1 MSYDDTS
8 YYGDRFVD
16 EYDDKNNFLGTE
28 TPLGYYVYHI
38 IGDSLDLMNKY
49 CTEFMNNMSIL
60 STDTERLDKYW
71 GRIYDMPRPT
81 IARQGTTSPLTDDE
95 YRIYLYLR
103 NTQLITREDLEIA
116 FNNCFSIDDYMVR
129 FTVET
134 NYLSLV
140 DHLNYDAME
149 TSGSNIAKQSTDE
162 SKDYVTDYESDADTE
177 LIQSGLSKDETNM
190 IVIQVP
196 ANNWE
201 PNFLSL
207 LEQYISVKGN
217 IRIGEY
223 TL

>member
-16 EYDDKNNFLGTE
+16 EYDDKNNFIGTE
-28 TPLGYYVYHI
+28 TPMGYYVYHI
-38 IGDSLDLMNKY
+38 IGDSLDLMNTY

-60 STDTERLDKYW
+60 STDSERLDKYW
-71 GRIYDMPRPT
+71 GRIYDMPRPS
-81 IARQGTTSPLTDDE
+81 IARQGTTSLLTDDE

-116 FNNCFSIDDYMVR
+116 FNNCFSVDDYMVR

-140 DHLNYDAME
+140 DHLNYEARE
-149 TSGSNIAKQSTDE
+149 TEGSNIAKQSTDE
-162 SKDYVTDYESDADTE
+162 TKDFVTDYDADADTE
-177 LIQSGLSKDETNM
+177 LIQSGLSTDETNM
-190 IVIQVP
+190 IVVQVP
-196 ANNWE
+196 ANNWDSA
-201 PNFLSL
+201 FLSL
-207 LEQYISVKGN
+207 LEQYVSVKGN